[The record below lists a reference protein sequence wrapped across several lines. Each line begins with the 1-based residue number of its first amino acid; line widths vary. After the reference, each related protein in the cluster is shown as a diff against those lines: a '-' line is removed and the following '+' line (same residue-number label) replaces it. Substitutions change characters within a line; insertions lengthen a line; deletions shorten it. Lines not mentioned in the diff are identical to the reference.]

1 MEENKRIPFE
11 LNPPKS
17 ISFRINN
24 NFNPSPLHLNCNIHW
39 GNFQAFISRRQKPG
53 FHNNEITFLSV
64 RTSLIELEK
73 MHEIEF
79 IYITIT
85 ALENLKMSIDF
96 YFDIVPEKQ
105 EEKKSSTPLEK
116 DIIIE
121 SKDYTSCQINKK
133 VDIIKKNK
141 FFNKQIQTLKFQYK
155 AEVHDFKTNYNHQMS
170 NIKQLYDKIIKN
182 LKKETKTFEVR
193 INLVYIIFEFR
204 TRKTRFIKKEK

>member
-39 GNFQAFISRRQKPG
+39 GNFQAFISRRPRPG
-53 FHNNEITFLSV
+53 FNNNEVTFLSV

-73 MHEIEF
+73 MHDIEF
-79 IYITIT
+79 IYISIT

-96 YFDIVPEKQ
+96 YFDIVPEKK

-116 DIIIE
+116 EVLIE
-121 SKDYTSCQINKK
+121 FKEDKVHSCQNNKK
-133 VDIIKKNK
+133 RDIIKKNK
-141 FFNKQIQTLKFQYK
+141 FFNKKIQSLRFQYQT
-155 AEVHDFKTNYNHQMS
+155 EFHDFKTNYNHQIS
-170 NIKQLYDKIIKN
+170 NIKQLYGKIIKN
-182 LKKETKTFEVR
+182 LKKETKTFEVTS
-193 INLVYIIFEFR
+193 NFNYLFLEFN
-204 TRKTRFIKKEK
+204 FVVEK

>member
-53 FHNNEITFLSV
+53 FNNNEITFLSV

-73 MHEIEF
+73 MHEIDY

-96 YFDIVPEKQ
+96 YFDKIPEKQ

-116 DIIIE
+116 DISIRIE
-121 SKDYTSCQINKK
+121 PKEDKYTNCQRNTKL
-133 VDIIKKNK
+133 DIIKKNK
-141 FFNKQIQTLKFQYK
+141 FYNKKIQALRFQYK
-155 AEVHDFKTNYNHQMS
+155 EKVHDFKTNYNHEMS
-170 NIKQLYDKIIKN
+170 NIKQLYGKIIKN

-193 INLVYIIFEFR
+193 FY
-204 TRKTRFIKKEK
+204 